1 MIRFFYTLVLFLI
14 TPFFLPSLYKN
25 KQGKPS
31 VGKRWKEHFGMTPN
45 INNPNDLPVI
55 WIHAVSVGEVLAAI
69 PLIKALSTAKP
80 DHKIIITTTTST
92 GAKQAEAISDIAE
105 HRYMPLDF
113 SFCVRL
119 FINKIKPKQLLII
132 ETELWPNT
140 LASAKKAGVSISIVN
155 ARLSE
160 KSFNGYL
167 KVKPLVKYM
176 VNHIDL
182 IICQHEDDK
191 KRFLQLGFRQQN
203 LAVSGSIKFDIHI
216 EEQIKIKGLELR
228 QKLGLDRPVW
238 IAASTHEGEDSIIL
252 SAHKMVLDSVA
263 NAILILVPRH
273 PERFKAVE
281 TLCHREFLTVSRT
294 SGEAIEQDT
303 SVYLGDTMGEML
315 ILLEASDICFMGGSL
330 IGDKVGGHNLL
341 EPAALGKP
349 TLTGPSYF
357 NFTDITNQLISIGGC
372 QVIRSDIELAN
383 SIINLIESPSQQAE
397 QGMSAYK
404 VVEQNRGAL
413 KKTLSYILEN
423 KL

>member
-14 TPFFLPSLYKN
+14 TPFFLPSLYKS

-45 INNPNDLPVI
+45 INNPDNLPVI
-55 WIHAVSVGEVLAAI
+55 WIHAVSVGEVQAAI
-69 PLIKALSTAKP
+69 PLIKALSTSKP

-92 GAKQAEAISDIAE
+92 GAKQAEVISGIAE

-119 FINKIKPKQLLII
+119 FINKVKPKQLLII

-160 KSFNGYL
+160 KSLKGYL
-167 KVKPLVKYM
+167 KLKALVKHM
-176 VNHIDL
+176 LDSIDL

-191 KRFLQLGFRQQN
+191 ERFLKLGARQKS

-252 SAHKMVLDSVA
+252 SAHRIVLDSVA

-281 TLCHREFLTVSRT
+281 ILSRKEFLTVSRT
-294 SGEAIEQDT
+294 SGETIEQAT
-303 SVYLGDTMGEML
+303 IVYLGDTMGEML

-357 NFTDITNQLISIGGC
+357 NFTDITNQLISTGGC

-383 SIINLIESPSQQAE
+383 SIIDLIESPSQQAE

-423 KL
+423 TL